1 MVSVGASASCFGLVG
16 AFWGELVINYVATDC
31 SLRGTKVGTLVLF
44 TLASLISGISP
55 VVDNFMHL
63 VGFLTGFLIALVIQ
77 ARLDRWCTTREIAR
91 PIQGAISLSLSIYL
105 QARPRGVPP
114 PHGAPPAVSRPPPP
128 RPT

>member
-77 ARLDRWCTTREIAR
+77 ARLERWYTTREIAR
-91 PIQGAISLSLSIYL
+91 PIRAPSLSLYLSICRRGRAASPRRT
-105 QARPRGVPP
+105 ARPPP
-114 PHGAPPAVSRPPPP
+114 CLAPRPP